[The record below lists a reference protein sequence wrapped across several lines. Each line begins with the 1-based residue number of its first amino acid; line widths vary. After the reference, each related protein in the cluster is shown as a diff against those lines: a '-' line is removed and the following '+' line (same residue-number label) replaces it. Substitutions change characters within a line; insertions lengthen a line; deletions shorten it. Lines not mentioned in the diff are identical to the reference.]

1 MEETRKQLTDLVT
14 WIDQVE
20 KTLRAAQ
27 AQAQA
32 QQARGRAPQ
41 R

>member
-1 MEETRKQLTDLVT
+1 MEETKKQLADLVG

-20 KTLRAAQ
+20 KTLRTS
-27 AQAQA
+27 QAQA
-32 QQARGRAPQ
+32 QQARGRPGQ